1 MEQREKLATE
11 NYLGLY
17 FWLAL
22 IAVCLLLWFLN
33 PEVFA
38 PDRIRQFFSAN
49 LFAGLSVY
57 LLLASLRGLTL
68 IPLTPL
74 LLAGI
79 LVFPPW
85 PLFWVNLAGIYIS
98 SALIYY
104 LAGFCGFDR
113 FFATHYPRQISRL
126 TQLLNKRELPIITLW
141 SFVPFVPTDL
151 IVYVASVLRINV
163 IKTLLGVSI
172 GEAIICAIYIFAG
185 EAGLS
190 VLLNLS

>member
-1 MEQREKLATE
+1 MQKTKLETE

-22 IAVCLLLWFLN
+22 IAVCLALWLLN
-33 PEVFA
+33 PEAFA
-38 PDRIRQFFSAN
+38 PERIRQFFSAN
-49 LFAGLSVY
+49 LFAGLAVY

-104 LAGFCGFDR
+104 LSAAFRFDK
-113 FFATHYPRQISRL
+113 FFATHYPAQIARL
-126 TQLLNKRELPIITLW
+126 TQLLNKRELPVITLW
-141 SFVPFVPTDL
+141 SFVPFTPTDL

-163 IKTLLGVSI
+163 VKTLLGVSV
-172 GEAIICAIYIFAG
+172 GEAVVCAIYIFAG

-190 VLLNLS
+190 ALLS